1 MKPKRRNGMSHGT
14 PPYTRSHY
22 FIKKD
27 FQTKFILK
35 FCLLLLAGVIVSTG
49 LLFFFSQDTLTSS
62 FQDSKLV
69 IENTAMA
76 ILPNVIYTGLI
87 TLALLA
93 IATII
98 VTLFIS
104 HRIAGPMF
112 RFEKELKEIGEGDL
126 TKKVSLRKK
135 DQAQELADCINDMTA
150 SLRGRVLPIR
160 TGLEHILKSARKQN
174 APKDLIEELEK
185 LHQDILSNLKT

>member
-1 MKPKRRNGMSHGT
+1 MSQGKT
-14 PPYTRSHY
+14 PYTRSHY

-49 LLFFFSQDTLTSS
+49 LLFLFSRDTLTSS

-76 ILPNVIYTGLI
+76 ILPNVVYTGLI

-126 TKKVSLRKK
+126 TRIVSLRKK

-150 SLRGRVLPIR
+150 SLRGKVIPIQ

-174 APKDLIEELEK
+174 ASNGLIEELEK